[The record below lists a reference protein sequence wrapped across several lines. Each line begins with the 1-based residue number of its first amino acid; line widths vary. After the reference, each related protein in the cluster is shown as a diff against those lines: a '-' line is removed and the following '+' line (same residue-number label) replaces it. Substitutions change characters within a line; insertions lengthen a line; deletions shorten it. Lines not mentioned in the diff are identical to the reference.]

1 MNIPPASTSGPT
13 EPVLAGV
20 VMMPIVIAVID
31 KPLYHTQHGN
41 RSHTLDTLV
50 MYCNLFITNFN
61 IKMCYTIYF
70 IIIEMLYYLASVIS
84 VIMCPHLIFIPK
96 KRLLSITIIEN

>member
-1 MNIPPASTSGPT
+1 MKISPPAD
-13 EPVLAGV
+13 PVLAGE

-50 MYCNLFITNFN
+50 MYCNLFISTL
-61 IKMCYTIYF
+61 KCVTQF
-70 IIIEMLYYLASVIS
+70 ILSLLKCSIYLASVIS
-84 VIMCPHLIFIPK
+84 VIMCPHLIFIPE